1 MLKLNVWFQLCGL
14 IEEATVRLRYLAA
27 LVMTAPAAA
36 SIAVAPFAAAAPQP
50 SCKYLG
56 LSNTQCQVPGNVQI
70 NDAPPIQYAPQ
81 YPIDP
86 FFSDGMRLNHGGS
99 P

>member
-1 MLKLNVWFQLCGL
+1 
-14 IEEATVRLRYLAA
+14 
-27 LVMTAPAAA
+27 
-36 SIAVAPFAAAAPQP
+36 
-50 SCKYLG
+50 
-56 LSNTQCQVPGNVQI
+56 VQI

-86 FFSDGMRLNHGGS
+86 FFSNGPRLNHGGS

>member
-1 MLKLNVWFQLCGL
+1 
-14 IEEATVRLRYLAA
+14 
-27 LVMTAPAAA
+27 MTAPAAA
-36 SIAVAPFAAAAPQP
+36 SIAVAPIAAAAPQP
-50 SCKYLG
+50 SCRNVG
-56 LSNTQCQVPGNVQI
+56 SSTTQCEAPGNVQI

-86 FFSDGMRLNHGGS
+86 FFSNGLRLNHGGS

>member
-1 MLKLNVWFQLCGL
+1 MK
-14 IEEATVRLRYLAA
+14 LRYLSA

-36 SIAVAPFAAAAPQP
+36 SIAVAPLAAAAPQP
-50 SCKYLG
+50 SCRDVG
-56 LSNTQCQVPGNVQI
+56 SSTTQCEAPGNAQI